1 MYMTFTDWKSW
12 LQVILTSTQ
21 RGSSTSSPAFKNQAL
36 IPLLKMSLKQS
47 LKTYRHKNIFYFFK
61 ISLRNF
67 AFFPI
72 TFLLQ
77 YNFTKTFFFF
87 WSCLNIFDQQRSLS
101 HTFQRFCMLLSN
113 KCICI
118 NFEIAYLHKKK
129 KKGRFIWKKKPYILT
144 AALKW
149 EELVCGRHSDI
160 ASQKF
165 VFKSWCCWFNML

>member
-1 MYMTFTDWKSW
+1 MLFLENLLYLYMYIHGYTIFWWKITQMKMYMTFTDWKSW

-118 NFEIAYLHKKK
+118 NFEIAYLHKKRKRGDSLK
-129 KKGRFIWKKKPYILT
+129 KKHTF
-144 AALKW
+144 
-149 EELVCGRHSDI
+149 
-160 ASQKF
+160 
-165 VFKSWCCWFNML
+165 